1 MQAVTTTTP
10 LSASKRAHSPT
21 SGLSVGAKRQHPAH
35 AARELFPRNLST
47 VTVSTENESTNSNST
62 KEKCQYVAGQLFTA
76 THTTSNPT
84 GVRVPRSSQEN
95 EPPSLSSHSGM
106 SERIRKVFQDFNIR
120 TVLRSGPTLGNLL
133 TKAKDHLPID
143 KQSNVVYEVP
153 CTCGKVYI
161 GKTKRRLG
169 TRIKVQKDTCVK
181 SLTDKS
187 AIAEHAW
194 TNDHSIN
201 WAETKILQ

>member
-1 MQAVTTTTP
+1 MLLVSYFHEIFQLLQYQQKMNPQIQIQPRRSVNMLQA
-10 LSASKRAHSPT
+10 
-21 SGLSVGAKRQHPAH
+21 
-35 AARELFPRNLST
+35 
-47 VTVSTENESTNSNST
+47 NS
-62 KEKCQYVAGQLFTA
+62 LLL
-76 THTTSNPT
+76 HTQPNPT

-95 EPPSLSSHSGM
+95 EPPSLSSHSGV
-106 SERIRKVFQDFNIR
+106 SERIRKVCQDFNIR
-120 TVLRSGPTLGNLL
+120 TVFRSGPTLGNLL
-133 TKAKDHLPID
+133 TKAKDHLPIN

-161 GKTKRRLG
+161 GETKRRLG
-169 TRIKVQKDTCVK
+169 TRIKEHKDTCVK

-194 TNDHSIN
+194 TNDHPIN